1 MHIFFPL
8 SWWHCLLKNSI
19 IFPNHI
25 LFLWHIFLFNPLKCN
40 IPIWPLMSAFVQL
53 VCWSVCHNY
62 PKGQEVTL
70 PCSYHSSCSMMKH
83 LIHFLHWFFFATHA
97 KNLIGGFKII
107 PPHFRSPNL
116 SFYDRFCALRHN
128 LVVHTE
134 DIHLHFWSCERIRLL
149 VTPYLQ
155 PSRHSRNKG
164 KDILDTKVKTF

>member
-1 MHIFFPL
+1 MKKKYLHIFFPL

-83 LIHFLHWFFFATHA
+83 LIHILHWFFFATHA
-97 KNLIGGFKII
+97 KNLMGGLKII
-107 PPHFRSPNL
+107 PPPHFRSPNL
-116 SFYDRFCALRHN
+116 SFTTDFALYATIWLSTLKIFTSISGPVSASGSLSPPTFNH
-128 LVVHTE
+128 
-134 DIHLHFWSCERIRLL
+134 
-149 VTPYLQ
+149 P
-155 PSRHSRNKG
+155 
-164 KDILDTKVKTF
+164 DILETKVKTF